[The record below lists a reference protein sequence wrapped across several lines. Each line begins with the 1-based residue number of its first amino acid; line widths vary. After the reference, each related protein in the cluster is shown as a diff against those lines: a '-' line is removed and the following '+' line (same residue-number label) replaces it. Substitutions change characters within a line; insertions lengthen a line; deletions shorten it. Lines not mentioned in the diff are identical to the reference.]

1 MIKQIE
7 INMSTDLR
15 NKTIL
20 VGRDADSGRLL
31 ISIKI
36 NGQPRNAMIGNI
48 NSVPNCVSRCK
59 PERNV
64 AHCKIDVLNDSS
76 MLLTNIKPENLT
88 FVNGSDITSKR
99 IDINSHVSLGKD
111 MYPINIG
118 NVITAAN
125 KLLGIIPPPPPP
137 PEKKSIKHL
146 EAIWKEYNDDIK
158 KIKLVQQNRAKQR
171 LIPIMISSVLGVVST
186 VLSLILGPRSLMISI
201 PISLI
206 PLFFYIKLFQEKD
219 TSIEDQEKAEEK
231 LEQRYRCPHDGCK
244 CYLGKVPYITL
255 AQHKKCNFCG
265 GGWVS

>member
-1 MIKQIE
+1 MLTK
-7 INMSTDLR
+7 DLR

-36 NGQPRNAMIGNI
+36 NGQPRNATIGNI

-59 PERNV
+59 PYEEV
-64 AHCKIDVLNDSS
+64 AHCKIDVLNDDT
-76 MLLTNIKPENLT
+76 MLLTNIKPENFT

-99 IDINSHVSLGKD
+99 ININSHISLGKD
-111 MYPINIG
+111 MYPMNIG

-125 KLLGIIPPPPPP
+125 KLLGEIPPPPS
-137 PEKKSIKHL
+137 EKSIRHL

-186 VLSLILGPRSLMISI
+186 VLSLILGTRSLMISI

-206 PLFFYIKLFQEKD
+206 PLFIYIKLFQEKD

-231 LEQRYRCPHDGCK
+231 LEQRYRCPLCN

-265 GGWVS
+265 GGWGS